1 MDVLNIIITIAATL
15 LILTVLIVAHEL
27 GHYLVAKKR
36 GIRVDEFSIGF
47 GPKLFK
53 WNRGET
59 QFTVRAIPA
68 GGYVKFPDDV
78 DEDPKPGDLRAASIK
93 SRALTIVA
101 GPVMNV
107 IVAVVITAVLLMTYG
122 DAQFVVQQAG
132 ADSPAYAAGLREGDV
147 VREFDGV
154 RLDFFYD
161 WQDVQ
166 NNVTNKGLAES
177 VPVQVE
183 RDGKTE
189 NITLPG
195 TQTPDIVNTSF
206 GLQPKIFNFF
216 EAIGLSFK
224 WLFLQMREILT
235 ALGKLFFTFQGV
247 ENMAGIVGTAAVVG
261 TAVQTG
267 FDMVLKLV
275 ALISVNLAIINL
287 LPIPAL
293 DGGKLVL
300 YGVEAIRKK
309 PAPEKVEG
317 ILNLVGMVL
326 IIGLAVFLVIQ
337 DIGRLMPGL

>member
-1 MDVLNIIITIAATL
+1 M
-15 LILTVLIVAHEL
+15 TVLIVAHEL

-36 GIRVDEFSIGF
+36 GIKVDEFSIGF

-53 WNRGET
+53 WHRGET

-78 DEDPKPGDLRAASIK
+78 EEDPKPGDLRAASLK
-93 SRALTIVA
+93 SRALTIIA

-122 DAQFVVQQAG
+122 DAQFVVKQAP
-132 ADSPAYAAGLREGDV
+132 ADAPAYAAGLREGDV

-166 NNVTNKGLAES
+166 NKVNSKGLGET
-177 VPVQVE
+177 VDMQVE
-183 RDGKTE
+183 RDGQNV
-189 NITLPG
+189 NISLPG
-195 TQTPDIVNTSF
+195 AQTPDIVNASF
-206 GLQPKIFNFF
+206 GLEPKIFGFF

-293 DGGKLVL
+293 DGGKLVM

-309 PAPEKVEG
+309 PVSEKVEG
-317 ILNLVGMVL
+317 ILNLVGMAL

-337 DIGRLMPGL
+337 DIGRLMPGA